1 MKTFRVQVR
10 NVAVN
15 VSRFTVV
22 ILRSACVCNGVC
34 ASECSQSSQKL
45 FIKCSPCYL
54 LLIQWKVSL
63 KAKRRFNRTVC
74 FYEYEICSL

>member
-22 ILRSACVCNGVC
+22 ILRSTCVCNGVC
-34 ASECSQSSQKL
+34 TPECSQSSQKL
-45 FIKCSPCYL
+45 FIKCYRCYL
-54 LLIQWKVSL
+54 LLVRWCVFEEES
-63 KAKRRFNRTVC
+63 RFRW
-74 FYEYEICSL
+74 